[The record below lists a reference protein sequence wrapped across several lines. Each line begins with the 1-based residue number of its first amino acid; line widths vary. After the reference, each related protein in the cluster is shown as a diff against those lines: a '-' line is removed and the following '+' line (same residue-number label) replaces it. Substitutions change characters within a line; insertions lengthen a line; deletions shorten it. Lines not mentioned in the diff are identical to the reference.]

1 MKTSLDLSQTTEK
14 YKGLWVVL
22 NKAQD
27 TVISAHKSA
36 KKAYDEAI
44 KKGISQ
50 PLLFK
55 VPQNN
60 LPYFGTSISYGKI

>member
-1 MKTSLDLSQTTEK
+1 MKSTIDLSQVTEK

-27 TVISAHKSA
+27 TVISSHKSA
-36 KKAYDEAI
+36 KKAYAEAL
-44 KKGISQ
+44 KKGILQ

-60 LPYFGTSISYGKI
+60 LPYFGASISYGKI